1 MKKDRI
7 LIVLII
13 LLLLALL
20 GSYYWGNQQK
30 TEKEQLMSENAVLT
44 EAIGG
49 LGNIK
54 KELETEVDR
63 LMAEYE
69 ALAAENESLE
79 GSLAKAKA
87 DIAKKAA
94 EIRNAKASS
103 TAEVNSL
110 RAEIQNLLAIK
121 AELESNILAIQV
133 ENDSLK
139 ARTGVLEQDLSLAKE
154 DIAALNDLN
163 NAMQQEVRKLTLAN
177 FKASAFDVVVGQKND
192 KVTAKSR
199 RARKITVNFELMNVP
214 NEYQGVRP
222 LYLSIT
228 DTNGVPVNATNP
240 YTTKVTVN
248 GQPMDLIAVDAKEVD
263 LIDNQRLSL
272 SYDVDEKL
280 QAGFYRATVYTD
292 IGLLGAV
299 SFKLR

>member
-7 LIVLII
+7 LIVLIV
-13 LLLLALL
+13 LLLLALA
-20 GSYYWGNQQK
+20 GSLYWGNQEK
-30 TEKEQLMSENAVLT
+30 TAKEQLMSENTVLT

-103 TAEVNSL
+103 TAEVNNL

-121 AELESNILAIQV
+121 AELENNIQAMQV
-133 ENDSLK
+133 ENDSLR

-154 DIAALNDLN
+154 DIVALNELN

-177 FKASAFDVVVGQKND
+177 FKATAFDVVVGQKNE
-192 KVTAKSR
+192 KVTARSR

-214 NEYQGVRP
+214 NEYQGIRP

-272 SYDVDEKL
+272 SYEVDEKL

>member
-192 KVTAKSR
+192 KVTARSR

>member
-1 MKKDRI
+1 MKRNQV
-7 LIVLII
+7 LIVLLI
-13 LLLLALL
+13 LLLIALL
-20 GSYYWGNQQK
+20 MSLFWGNQQK
-30 TEKEQLMSENAVLT
+30 TEKEQLIAENEVLT

-54 KELETEVDR
+54 KELEAEVDS
-63 LMAEYE
+63 LMAEYT
-69 ALAAENESLE
+69 ALADENESLQ
-79 GSLAKAKA
+79 GSLAAAKTE
-87 DIAKKAA
+87 IAKKAA
-94 EIRNAKASS
+94 EVRNARASS
-103 TAEVNSL
+103 SAEINNL
-110 RAEIQNLLAIK
+110 RAEIQNLLDIK
-121 AELESNILAIQV
+121 SELESNILAIQS
-133 ENDSLK
+133 ENDSLRT
-139 ARTGVLEQDLSLAKE
+139 RTGVLEQDLSLAKE

-163 NAMQQEVRKLTLAN
+163 RAIQQEVRKLTLAN
-177 FKASAFDVVVGQKND
+177 FKASAFDVIVGQKND
-192 KVTAKSR
+192 KVTAKSK

-214 NEYQGVRP
+214 PEYQGVRP

-228 DTNGVPVNATNP
+228 DTNGVPVNASNP
-240 YTTKVTVN
+240 YSTKVMVN

-263 LIDNQRLSL
+263 LIDNQRLTL

>member
-110 RAEIQNLLAIK
+110 RAEIQNLMAIK
-121 AELESNILAIQV
+121 AELENNIQAMQV
-133 ENDSLK
+133 ENDSLR

-154 DIAALNDLN
+154 DIAALNELN
-163 NAMQQEVRKLTLAN
+163 NAIQQEVRKLTLAN

-192 KVTAKSR
+192 KVTARSR

>member
-1 MKKDRI
+1 
-7 LIVLII
+7 
-13 LLLLALL
+13 
-20 GSYYWGNQQK
+20 
-30 TEKEQLMSENAVLT
+30 MSENTVLT

-103 TAEVNSL
+103 TAEVNNL

-121 AELESNILAIQV
+121 AELENNIQAMQV
-133 ENDSLK
+133 ENDSLR

-154 DIAALNDLN
+154 DIVALNELN

-177 FKASAFDVVVGQKND
+177 FKATAFDVVVGQKND
-192 KVTAKSR
+192 KVTARSK

-214 NEYQGVRP
+214 NEYQGIRP

-272 SYDVDEKL
+272 SYEVDEKL

>member
-110 RAEIQNLLAIK
+110 RAEIQNLMAIK
-121 AELESNILAIQV
+121 AELENNIQAMQV
-133 ENDSLK
+133 ENDSLR

-163 NAMQQEVRKLTLAN
+163 NAIQQEVRKLTLAN

-192 KVTAKSR
+192 KVTARSR

>member
-13 LLLLALL
+13 LLLLALM
-20 GSYYWGNQQK
+20 GSLYWGNQEK
-30 TEKEQLMSENAVLT
+30 TAKEQLMSENTVLT

-103 TAEVNSL
+103 TAEVNNL

-121 AELESNILAIQV
+121 AELENNIQAMQV
-133 ENDSLK
+133 ENDSLR

-154 DIAALNDLN
+154 DIVALNELN

-177 FKASAFDVVVGQKND
+177 FKATAFDVVVGQKNE
-192 KVTAKSR
+192 KVTARSK

-214 NEYQGVRP
+214 NEYQGIRP

-272 SYDVDEKL
+272 SYEVDEKL

>member
-79 GSLAKAKA
+79 GSLVKAKA

-110 RAEIQNLLAIK
+110 RAEIQNLMAIK
-121 AELESNILAIQV
+121 AELENNIQAMQV
-133 ENDSLK
+133 ENDSLR

-154 DIAALNDLN
+154 DIAALNELN
-163 NAMQQEVRKLTLAN
+163 NAIQQEVRKLTLAN

-192 KVTAKSR
+192 KVTARSR

>member
-13 LLLLALL
+13 LLLLALM
-20 GSYYWGNQQK
+20 GSLYWGNQEK
-30 TEKEQLMSENAVLT
+30 TAKEQLMSENTVLT

-103 TAEVNSL
+103 TAEVNNL

-121 AELESNILAIQV
+121 AELENNIQAMQV
-133 ENDSLK
+133 ENDSLR

-154 DIAALNDLN
+154 DIVALNELN

-177 FKASAFDVVVGQKND
+177 FKATAFDVVVGQKND
-192 KVTAKSR
+192 KVTARSK

-214 NEYQGVRP
+214 NEYQGIRP

-272 SYDVDEKL
+272 SYEVDEKL

>member
-1 MKKDRI
+1 MNKDRI

-13 LLLLALL
+13 LLLLALM
-20 GSYYWGNQQK
+20 GSLYWGNQEK
-30 TEKEQLMSENAVLT
+30 TAKEQLMSENTVLT

-87 DIAKKAA
+87 DIARKAA

-103 TAEVNSL
+103 TAEVNNL

-121 AELESNILAIQV
+121 AELENNIQAMQV
-133 ENDSLK
+133 ENDSLR

-154 DIAALNDLN
+154 DIVALNELN

-177 FKASAFDVVVGQKND
+177 FKATAFDVVVGQKNE
-192 KVTAKSR
+192 KVTARSK

-214 NEYQGVRP
+214 NEYQGIRP

-272 SYDVDEKL
+272 SYEVDEKL